1 MQGKQMRHSP
11 AHGLQRED
19 AQLMEREGL
28 HLVLQKLGLEVG
40 QELIVV
46 AQFFLQ
52 RRHEAE
58 ADEAD
63 LAFGNPLLAE
73 LVHDVEHPAQVGQAK
88 RQLNHRRRE
97 LVSVTGVYDEA
108 ADVISLS
115 FASKNDSFDALEG
128 EK

>member
-63 LAFGNPLLAE
+63 EAP
-73 LVHDVEHPAQVGQAK
+73 
-88 RQLNHRRRE
+88 
-97 LVSVTGVYDEA
+97 EA
-108 ADVISLS
+108 AEAAEAAEANEAAKAAKTAKAAEAAV
-115 FASKNDSFDALEG
+115 AAEAA
-128 EK
+128 